1 MFDVKRREVIM
12 MLGGAAAA
20 WPLTAR
26 AQQRPAPVIAI
37 LGSGGADSG
46 PSIALMRAL
55 DAGMRELGLVE
66 GRGLRARDPMGRQ
79 RLEPLSRACRHAGFF
94 ILSQSGERP
103 ER

>member
-66 GRGLRARDPMGRQ
+66 GRDYV
-79 RLEPLSRACRHAGFF
+79 LETRWADSDSSHFPALAATPGS
-94 ILSQSGERP
+94 SS
-103 ER
+103 